1 MEKRR
6 GKMVEGGKPAETS
19 PFIRALSTHINT
31 TIIKYYYFYIE
42 IVCYLKNTSY
52 VCIEE

>member
-1 MEKRR
+1 MEKGR

-31 TIIKYYYFYIE
+31 AIIKCYYFYIE
-42 IVCYLKNTSY
+42 VFC
-52 VCIEE
+52 